1 MLQIQPEEE
10 IILEFIRSK
19 EYKYIRLLGL
29 FYLRL
34 TSNKPK
40 DVYRI
45 LEPLYSDYR
54 QVTMRETSG

>member
-54 QVTMRETSG
+54 